1 MASIIEMKVGS
12 ENFGIS
18 AGNGRL
24 CLTLRAHYQENLE
37 MLTEAILAYARQ
49 QAETSGIT
57 MEVSETDAFPDTV
70 NDTALTEKLEQLCID
85 HALPHTYLPGPMR
98 WSEDFGWYQKKCR
111 GVFFGI
117 GAGEETP
124 GLHTESYC
132 YPEALLEKAGM
143 IWETIIMHR

>member
-1 MASIIEMKVGS
+1 MVHIQQRLIECADRLGLKV
-12 ENFGIS
+12 
-18 AGNGRL
+18 
-24 CLTLRAHYQENLE
+24 
-37 MLTEAILAYARQ
+37 
-49 QAETSGIT
+49 
-57 MEVSETDAFPDTV
+57 
-70 NDTALTEKLEQLCID
+70 EKL
-85 HALPHTYLPGPMR
+85 AKPMR

-143 IWETIIMHR
+143 IWETIIMH

>member
-1 MASIIEMKVGS
+1 
-12 ENFGIS
+12 
-18 AGNGRL
+18 
-24 CLTLRAHYQENLE
+24 
-37 MLTEAILAYARQ
+37 MLTEAILAYAGQ

-85 HALPHTYLPGPMR
+85 HELPYTYLSGPMR

-143 IWETIIMHR
+143 IWETIIMH

>member
-1 MASIIEMKVGS
+1 
-12 ENFGIS
+12 
-18 AGNGRL
+18 
-24 CLTLRAHYQENLE
+24 
-37 MLTEAILAYARQ
+37 
-49 QAETSGIT
+49 

-85 HALPHTYLPGPMR
+85 HELPYTYLPGPMR

-143 IWETIIMHR
+143 IWETIIMH